1 MLKELPCYAHDTG
14 TIITYYE
21 SSEKKRKIVGNASDN
36 KSQGIQC
43 DEISKCC
50 FPTYEEH
57 RD

>member
-21 SSEKKRKIVGNASDN
+21 SSEKKRKLVEMHQITKV
-36 KSQGIQC
+36 KVQC